1 MIKLK
6 NQRKELRL
14 SHKIEVENMEVTYEK
29 DILKLKENW
38 EAYKRDL
45 LNNLK
50 QDFDTKVVNE
60 TGKLEIE
67 LEELQRELNKSEQ
80 RRKEVEGQLKETP
93 AVNFHQMI
101 EEEASTSKGNEDR
114 INNLKDLTPVKK
126 KLEEEYDK
134 KLSEEKRKFEEILQ
148 GLRHEIGNLQEKRRV
163 IQDKLYGH
171 DPTSMDKQLME
182 KSLTNYK
189 MEMLSKMEKE
199 VEQKVAREKEPLEEA
214 INEMQ
219 REVDDLKRQRWELRN
234 QMRRERAKMEEEL
247 EMERE
252 HIQRQFLKEK
262 EDLKSKLDSRVQKE
276 LTKRAAENKISRALS
291 PIYTDPQDSPRGL
304 RSENT
309 LLRGD
314 NQRLQLE
321 VSELQSKLGALEFSI
336 QGMVSSEKMKAEK
349 MKQIQA
355 KMPKKVTFSDEVHAR
370 TIDYTTEISNETI
383 LQQLREKDDQVKQ
396 LLEAKRFYEEVLS
409 ELCEEAGF
417 FELDQDLVI

>member
-1 MIKLK
+1 MKAIIEREIYDQLIDKNLETEADFRELLSRILQEHSKEIEGVENDIQKAEERFQDEKKRLIEQSDKEKNVLKEIYEEEKKALQATVQDLLKEVIKLK

-14 SHKIEVENMEVTYEK
+14 SHKIEIENMEVTYEK

-60 TGKLEIE
+60 TSKLEIE

-80 RRKEVEGQLKETP
+80 RRKEAEEQQKETP

-114 INNLKDLTPVKK
+114 INNLKDLTSVKK

-134 KLSEEKRKFEEILQ
+134 KLSEEKTKFEEILQ

-276 LTKRAAENKISRALS
+276 LAKRAAENKISRALS
-291 PIYTDPQDSPRGL
+291 PIYT
-304 RSENT
+304 
-309 LLRGD
+309 
-314 NQRLQLE
+314 
-321 VSELQSKLGALEFSI
+321 VSRQYD
-336 QGMVSSEKMKAEK
+336 V
-349 MKQIQA
+349 
-355 KMPKKVTFSDEVHAR
+355 
-370 TIDYTTEISNETI
+370 
-383 LQQLREKDDQVKQ
+383 
-396 LLEAKRFYEEVLS
+396 
-409 ELCEEAGF
+409 
-417 FELDQDLVI
+417 